1 MAKWLNSLKAAFG
14 DSVLFLF
21 DKIGIRPKK
30 IYENK
35 NRKNCRFKEPV
46 IFVGNHTSH
55 YDGIMTS
62 VEFKKSKAHIVVAK
76 DWYEKK
82 SINWYLKNT
91 RCIPMDRFNLDTA
104 WLRDAKDAVKKG
116 ESVILYPEGR
126 TSKDGTVGEFK
137 SGFVM
142 LAIMT
147 GAKIVPFAI
156 DGEYK
161 MVFGRRQRILIGE
174 PMELTAEGKALSPKY
189 MEAESERFRQVVIEM
204 KEKIKRRQ

>member
-1 MAKWLNSLKAAFG
+1 MAKWLDSVKAAFG

-30 IYENK
+30 IYEDK
-35 NRKNCRFKEPV
+35 SRKNCRYNEPV
-46 IFVGNHTSH
+46 IFIGNHTSH

-76 DWYEKK
+76 DWFVKK

-91 RCIPMDRFNLDTA
+91 RCIPMDRYNLDTT
-104 WLRDAKDAVKKG
+104 WLRAAKEAIAKG
-116 ESVILYPEGR
+116 ESVILYPEGK
-126 TSKDGTVGEFK
+126 TSKDGSIGEFK

-147 GAKIVPFAI
+147 GARIVPFTI

-174 PMELTAEGKALSPKY
+174 PIELSKEGRSLSPKY
-189 MEAESERFRQVVIEM
+189 MEAESERFRQIIIDM
-204 KEKIKRRQ
+204 KEKMKRRQ

>member
-1 MAKWLNSLKAAFG
+1 MAKKINRFKAGIGNF
-14 DSVLFLF
+14 VLTVF

-30 IYENK
+30 IYENPARRSVK
-35 NRKNCRFKEPV
+35 FDEPV

-62 VEFKKSKAHIVVAK
+62 VEFKKSRAHIIVAK

-82 SINWYLKNT
+82 SINWYLKNA
-91 RCIPMDRFNLDTA
+91 RCIPMDRFGLDTG
-104 WLRDAKDAVKKG
+104 WLRESKEAIAQG
-116 ESVILYPEGR
+116 ESVILYPEGK
-126 TSKDGTVGEFK
+126 TSKDGIIKEFK

-142 LAIMT
+142 LSIMT

-161 MVFGRRQRILIGE
+161 MVFGRRQRIIIGE
-174 PMELTAEGKALSPKY
+174 PMELTAEGKSLSPKY
-189 MEAESERFRQVVIEM
+189 MQDESERFRLIVEKM
-204 KEKIKRRQ
+204 RDKIKRSK